1 MILCASFFSLKQET
15 DDQLP
20 SIENFRMV
28 NGEGVSVARMM
39 ERSVGDWNC
48 NGDMGERISSLPY
61 FKELEMLASVLR
73 FLS

>member
-1 MILCASFFSLKQET
+1 MT
-15 DDQLP
+15 NYLP
-20 SIENFRMV
+20 SKISEWLMGR
-28 NGEGVSVARMM
+28 GVSVARMM

>member
-1 MILCASFFSLKQET
+1 MLVSSVLSKKLMT
-15 DDQLP
+15 NYLP
-20 SIENFRMV
+20 SKVSEWLMGR
-28 NGEGVSVARMM
+28 GGVSVARMM